1 MLPKSAEMRAN
12 ESARAII
19 CTSSLHSTTAAT
31 TPATSKTTTATTI
44 TADEIATMLSSFAE
58 VVIVWSVMTKL
69 GLIACRLRVQSG
81 NDISTTTTTA
91 RKGMK

>member
-19 CTSSLHSTTAAT
+19 CTSSLRTTAAA

-81 NDISTTTTTA
+81 NAISTTTTTA